1 MILRNSR
8 LLMVLVAMPAMFLQ
22 SAISC
27 AQEKELEGH
36 FKFYTFYASK
46 SQAERLRD
54 IHEADWAAD
63 MTPDDRKALIA
74 FLESEQS
81 PFALYALSQIL
92 KADLDMDGQDEFVLT
107 AVIKNPTRFR
117 YGAVVAILQISGSDF
132 RLLFAFPAET
142 FAVRWNLA
150 VVDFDS
156 DGFKDIVV
164 HKEVE
169 AYGEVPPIDASI
181 YKNNR
186 MKDFTEVYAKAVHD
200 YLQFVDLDND
210 ARLELLEPV
219 LAVQRKGL
227 IARPPKLW
235 INIYEWTGKEFVDKS
250 RKYLDFYRK
259 KEAEYRELLS
269 KYRKDKSM
277 IGPDMVGIYEEYLKR
292 IADLNSSRK

>member
-150 VVDFDS
+150 VVDFDG

-169 AYGEVPPIDASI
+169 AYGEVPPLDAAI

-186 MKDFTEVYAKAVHD
+186 MKDFTEVYGKAVHD
-200 YLQFVDLDND
+200 YLQFADLDKD
-210 ARLELLEPV
+210 GRLELLEAV
-219 LAVQRKGL
+219 LGVERKGL
-227 IARPPKLW
+227 LDRPKKLW
-235 INIYEWTGKEFVDKS
+235 VNIYEWSGSTFVNKS
-250 RKYLDFYRK
+250 KKHVDFYRQN
-259 KEAEYRELLS
+259 EEEYKAYLA
-269 KYRKDKSM
+269 KSRR
-277 IGPDMVGIYEEYLKR
+277 GTSTVDRDMVSIYEEYLER
-292 IADLNSSRK
+292 IEELRTVRK

>member
-46 SQAERLRD
+46 FQAERLRD

-92 KADLDMDGQDEFVLT
+92 KADLNMDGQDEFVLT

-292 IADLNSSRK
+292 IADLKSSRK